1 MEGRRLNIC
10 DCVCGGMLRAKS
22 SLHWSVIHCQVT
34 FERHSRRGY
43 ESTIIILS
51 ESYVTLGCGDSAL
64 FL

>member
-1 MEGRRLNIC
+1 MLGRLNIC
-10 DCVCGGMLRAKS
+10 DFVCWGFLRAKS
-22 SLHWSVIHCQVT
+22 SLHWSDIHYQAT

-51 ESYVTLGCGDSAL
+51 QSSVTLGCGDSAL